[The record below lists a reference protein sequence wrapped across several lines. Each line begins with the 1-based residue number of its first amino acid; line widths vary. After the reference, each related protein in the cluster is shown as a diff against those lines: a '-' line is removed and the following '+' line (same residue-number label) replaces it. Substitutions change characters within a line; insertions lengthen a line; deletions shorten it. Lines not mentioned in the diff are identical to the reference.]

1 MPEGNDGRDLR
12 GRDQQHALDDVRQR
26 RGVDGAQRSH
36 KRPLLLLLLRLQRT
50 RRRACAGDAIKA
62 LLRRY

>member
-36 KRPLLLLLLRLQRT
+36 KRPLLLLLLLRLQRT
-50 RRRACAGDAIKA
+50 RRRACAGDAI
-62 LLRRY
+62 